1 MVQLRTAAHTLAEL
15 DLPPGE
21 ILRKLDRMA
30 ASLPGAPFATCVAA
44 VVETVGG
51 NCVIAAAG
59 HPPPAVAGPDGPARL
74 LELPA
79 GLPLGLGTGSVETT
93 EVGLPPGAV
102 LALYTD
108 GLVETRARS
117 LEDGITALRDA
128 LSRALARPDGT
139 LDSCCENITQV
150 LGPHGEDDVTL
161 VLAASSPDGARD
173 GRLPVAALGRR
184 PARSSPCWRRAVTD
198 RHMRPPG
205 TLGLPPSAI

>member
-1 MVQLRTAAHTLAEL
+1 MVGGDWHDIVALPGGRAALIVGDAMGHGPEAAAVMVQLRTAAHTLAEL

-21 ILRKLDRMA
+21 VLRKLDRMA

-44 VVETVGG
+44 VVDTARG

-59 HPPPAVAGPDGPARL
+59 HPPPAVAGPDGRPSCSSCPPGCRSAW
-74 LELPA
+74 A
-79 GLPLGLGTGSVETT
+79 AGSVETT
-93 EVGLPPGAV
+93 EVRLPPGAV

-128 LSRALARPDGT
+128 LSAALARPGGT
-139 LDSCCENITQV
+139 LDDCCETVTQE

-161 VLAASSPDGARD
+161 VLARVQP
-173 GRLPVAALGRR
+173 
-184 PARSSPCWRRAVTD
+184 
-198 RHMRPPG
+198 
-205 TLGLPPSAI
+205 